1 MDEMVAGNIGRT
13 KGAVMSGAG
22 SGRLEGKIALITGA
36 ASGIG
41 LATTEMFAS
50 QGAAVILSDINA
62 AAGEAAAARLR
73 EAGAVVDFVSLDVT
87 SEKSWI
93 AAIGAARRLHGRL
106 DILVNNA
113 GVGTGGSI
121 EEATLEEWRHTH
133 AVNADGPFL
142 GCKHGIVLMKE
153 SGDGGSIVNV
163 SSVAGIIGAPQLAA
177 YCASKG
183 SVRLLTKSVAL
194 HCARKGYGIRCNSV
208 HPSYTDTPMV
218 DGMVDQHHSP
228 DRYRAALEGASP
240 VGRLGHPDD
249 IAGAI
254 LYLASD
260 DAKFTTG
267 AELVVDGGLTAT

>member
-1 MDEMVAGNIGRT
+1 MA
-13 KGAVMSGAG
+13 GAG
-22 SGRLEGKIALITGA
+22 TGRLSSKIAMVTGA

-41 LATTEMFAS
+41 LATSKMFTD
-50 QGAAVILSDINA
+50 QGAAVILTDINA
-62 AAGEAAAARLR
+62 AAGESAAATIR
-73 EAGAVVDFVSLDVT
+73 EDSGIADFVAHDVT
-87 SEKSWI
+87 SEESWI
-93 AAIGAARRLHGRL
+93 AAIDRARALHGRL

-113 GVGTGGSI
+113 GIGTGGSI
-121 EEATLEEWRHTH
+121 EEATLEEWRQIH

-142 GCKHGIVLMKE
+142 GCKHGIRLMKE

-163 SSVAGIIGAPQLAA
+163 SSVAGIIGAPQLVA

-218 DGMVDQHHSP
+218 DGMVELHRAP
-228 DRYRAALEGASP
+228 DRYRQALEGASP
-240 VGRLGHPDD
+240 MGRLGQADD

-267 AELVVDGGLTAT
+267 AEIVVDGGLTAT

>member
-1 MDEMVAGNIGRT
+1 
-13 KGAVMSGAG
+13 MSGAG
-22 SGRLEGKIALITGA
+22 SERLAGKVALITGA

-41 LATTEMFAS
+41 LATSEMFVS
-50 QGAAVILSDINA
+50 QGASVVMTDINA
-62 AAGEAAAARLR
+62 AAGETAAARLR
-73 EAGAVVDFVSLDVT
+73 GNGGMVDFVALDVT
-87 SEKSWI
+87 SEASWM
-93 AAIGAARRLHGRL
+93 AAMEATRRRHGRL

-113 GVGTGGSI
+113 GVGTAGSI
-121 EEATLEEWRHTH
+121 EEATLEEWRRTH
-133 AVNADGPFL
+133 AVNAEGPFL
-142 GCKHGIVLMKE
+142 GCKHGIALMKE
-153 SGDGGSIVNV
+153 SGEGGSIVNV

-218 DGMVDQHHSP
+218 DGMVEAHHSP
-228 DRYRAALEGASP
+228 ERYRAALEGASP
-240 VGRLGHPDD
+240 SGRLGHPDD

-260 DAKFTTG
+260 DSKFTTG

>member
-1 MDEMVAGNIGRT
+1 MAGAGRDRVAG
-13 KGAVMSGAG
+13 KV
-22 SGRLEGKIALITGA
+22 ALVTGA

-41 LATTEMFAS
+41 LAAS
-50 QGAAVILSDINA
+50 RMLALQGAAVVLADIA
-62 AAGEAAAARLR
+62 AGAGEAAARALR
-73 EAGAVVDFVSLDVT
+73 DEGRDAAFVELDVT
-87 SEKSWI
+87 SEEGWI
-93 AAIGAARRLHGRL
+93 AAVAAVREAHGRL

-113 GVGTGGSI
+113 GVGTGGTV
-121 EEATLEEWRHTH
+121 EETTLEEWRRVH

-142 GCKHGIVLMKE
+142 GCKHAIPLMRE

-183 SVRLLTKSVAL
+183 SVRLLTKSTAL

-218 DGMVDQHHSP
+218 AGMVAQHRAP

-240 VGRLGHPDD
+240 TGRLGRPDD
-249 IAGAI
+249 VAAAI

-260 DAKFTTG
+260 DSAFVTG
-267 AELVVDGGLTAT
+267 AEVVVDGGLTAT

>member
-1 MDEMVAGNIGRT
+1 
-13 KGAVMSGAG
+13 MSGAG
-22 SGRLEGKIALITGA
+22 TSRLSGKIAMITGA

-41 LATTEMFAS
+41 LATTRMFVS
-50 QGAAVILSDINA
+50 QGASVVMTDISAEAGAA
-62 AAGEAAAARLR
+62 AAGEIRDN
-73 EAGAVVDFVSLDVT
+73 GGSVDFVAHDVT
-87 SEKSWI
+87 SEASWI
-93 AAIGAARRLHGRL
+93 AAIGAARELHGRL

-121 EEATLEEWRHTH
+121 EDATLEEWRQVH

-142 GCKHGIVLMKE
+142 GCKHGIALMKE
-153 SGDGGSIVNV
+153 SGDGGSIVNI

-228 DRYRAALEGASP
+228 DRYRAALQGASP

>member
-1 MDEMVAGNIGRT
+1 
-13 KGAVMSGAG
+13 MSGAG
-22 SGRLEGKIALITGA
+22 SGRLTGKIALVTGA

-41 LATTEMFAS
+41 LATTRMFIS
-50 QGAAVILSDINA
+50 QGAAVVMSDINSE
-62 AAGEAAAARLR
+62 AGEAEAKSLR
-73 EAGAVVDFVSLDVT
+73 SSGGAVIFVAHDVT
-87 SEKSWI
+87 SEPSWI
-93 AAIGAARRLHGRL
+93 ATIAAVRTAHGRL

-121 EEATLEEWRHTH
+121 EDATLEEWRQIH

-142 GCKHGIVLMKE
+142 GCKHGIGLMKKN
-153 SGDGGSIVNV
+153 GDGGSIINI

-218 DGMVDQHHSP
+218 NGMVEQHRTP
-228 DRYRAALEGASP
+228 DRYREALEGASP
-240 VGRLGHPDD
+240 MGRLGQADD

-267 AELVVDGGLTAT
+267 AEIVVDGGLTAT

>member
-1 MDEMVAGNIGRT
+1 
-13 KGAVMSGAG
+13 MSGAG
-22 SGRLEGKIALITGA
+22 SGRLTGKIALVTGA

-41 LATTEMFAS
+41 LATTRMFVS
-50 QGAAVILSDINA
+50 QGAAVVMSDINA
-62 AAGEAAAARLR
+62 EAGEVEAKSLR
-73 EAGAVVDFVSLDVT
+73 GDSGAVIFVAHDVT
-87 SEKSWI
+87 SEPSWV
-93 AAIGAARRLHGRL
+93 AAIKAVRAVHGRL

-121 EEATLEEWRHTH
+121 EDTTLEEWRQIH

-142 GCKHGIVLMKE
+142 GCKHGIALMKQ
-153 SGDGGSIVNV
+153 SGDGGSIVNI

-218 DGMVDQHHSP
+218 NGMVEQHRAP

-240 VGRLGHPDD
+240 MGRLGQADD
-249 IAGAI
+249 VAGAI

-267 AELVVDGGLTAT
+267 AEIVVDGGLTAT

>member
-1 MDEMVAGNIGRT
+1 
-13 KGAVMSGAG
+13 MSGAG
-22 SGRLEGKIALITGA
+22 TERLTDKVAMITGA

-41 LATTEMFAS
+41 LATARMFAS
-50 QGAAVILSDINA
+50 QGAIVLMTDINED
-62 AAGEAAAARLR
+62 AGEAAAAAIR
-73 EAGAVVDFVSLDVT
+73 ATGGMADFTGHDVT
-87 SEKSWI
+87 DEDSWI
-93 AAIGAARRLHGRL
+93 AALNVARALHGRL

-113 GVGTGGSI
+113 GIGTAGSI
-121 EEATLEEWRHTH
+121 EDATLEEWRQIH

-142 GCKHGIVLMKE
+142 GCKHGIALMKE
-153 SGDGGSIVNV
+153 SGEGGSIVNI

-183 SVRLLTKSVAL
+183 SVRLLSKSVAL

-218 DGMVDQHHSP
+218 DGMVEQHRAP
-228 DRYRAALEGASP
+228 DTYRSALAGASP
-240 VGRLGHPDD
+240 MGRLGHADD

-260 DAKFTTG
+260 DSKFTTG
-267 AELVVDGGLTAT
+267 AEIVVDGGLTAT

>member
-1 MDEMVAGNIGRT
+1 
-13 KGAVMSGAG
+13 MSGAG
-22 SGRLEGKIALITGA
+22 SGRLTGKIALVTGA

-41 LATTEMFAS
+41 LATTRMFIS
-50 QGAAVILSDINA
+50 QGAAVVMSDINA
-62 AAGEAAAARLR
+62 EAGEAEAKRLR
-73 EAGAVVDFVSLDVT
+73 GSGGLVIFVAHDVT
-87 SEKSWI
+87 SEPSWV
-93 AAIGAARRLHGRL
+93 AAIQAVRTAHGRL

-121 EEATLEEWRHTH
+121 EDATLEEWRQIH

-142 GCKHGIVLMKE
+142 GCKHGIALMKQ
-153 SGDGGSIVNV
+153 SGDGGSIVNI

-218 DGMVDQHHSP
+218 NGMVEQHRAP

-240 VGRLGHPDD
+240 MGRLGQADD
-249 IAGAI
+249 VAGAI

-267 AELVVDGGLTAT
+267 AEIVVDGGLTAT

>member
-1 MDEMVAGNIGRT
+1 
-13 KGAVMSGAG
+13 MSGAG
-22 SGRLEGKIALITGA
+22 TGRLSGKIAMITGA

-41 LATTEMFAS
+41 LATTAMFVS
-50 QGAAVILSDINA
+50 QGASVVMTDINA
-62 AAGEAAAARLR
+62 
-73 EAGAVVDFVSLDVT
+73 EAGAAEAAGIRDDGGMVDFVAHDVT
-87 SEKSWI
+87 CEESWI
-93 AAIGAARRLHGRL
+93 AAIDAARRLHGRL

-113 GVGTGGSI
+113 GIGTGGSI
-121 EEATLEEWRHTH
+121 EEATLEEWRQIH

-142 GCKHGIVLMKE
+142 GCKHGIALMKE
-153 SGDGGSIVNV
+153 SGDGGSIVNI

-218 DGMVDQHHSP
+218 DGMVEQHRAP
-228 DRYRAALEGASP
+228 DRYRQALEGASP
-240 VGRLGHPDD
+240 MGRLGQADD

-267 AELVVDGGLTAT
+267 AEIVVDGGLTAT

>member
-1 MDEMVAGNIGRT
+1 
-13 KGAVMSGAG
+13 MSGAG
-22 SGRLEGKIALITGA
+22 SGRIAGKVALVTGA

-41 LATTEMFAS
+41 LATSRMMAS
-50 QGAAVILSDINA
+50 QGASVMLADINA
-62 AAGEAAAARLR
+62 EAGEAAAESIRADGR
-73 EAGAVVDFVSLDVT
+73 AAAFIAHDVT
-87 SEKSWI
+87 SEPSWI
-93 AAIGAARRLHGRL
+93 AAIEAVRGLHGRL

-121 EEATLEEWRHTH
+121 EDATLEEWRQTH

-142 GCKHGIVLMKE
+142 GCKHGIALMKE
-153 SGDGGSIVNV
+153 SGDGGSIINV

-218 DGMVDQHHSP
+218 DGMVEQHRAP
-228 DRYRAALEGASP
+228 DRYRTALESASP
-240 VGRLGHPDD
+240 MGRLGRPDD

-267 AELVVDGGLTAT
+267 TEIIVDGGLTAT

>member
-1 MDEMVAGNIGRT
+1 
-13 KGAVMSGAG
+13 MSGAG
-22 SGRLEGKIALITGA
+22 SGRVSGKVALVTGA

-41 LATTEMFAS
+41 LATSRMLAS
-50 QGAAVILSDINA
+50 QGAAVLLTDIN
-62 AAGEAAAARLR
+62 GEAGDAAAREIR
-73 EAGAVVDFVSLDVT
+73 EAGGTANFITHDVT
-87 SEKSWI
+87 SEDSWI
-93 AAIGAARRLHGRL
+93 AAIDAARTLHGRL

-121 EEATLEEWRHTH
+121 EEATLEEWRQIH

-142 GCKHGIVLMKE
+142 GCKHGIALMKQ
-153 SGDGGSIVNV
+153 SGDGGSIVNI

-218 DGMVDQHHSP
+218 DGMVEQHRAP
-228 DRYRAALEGASP
+228 DRYRTALEGASP
-240 VGRLGHPDD
+240 MGRLGQADD
-249 IAGAI
+249 IAGAV

-267 AELVVDGGLTAT
+267 TEIIVDGGLTAT

>member
-1 MDEMVAGNIGRT
+1 
-13 KGAVMSGAG
+13 MSGAG
-22 SGRLEGKIALITGA
+22 TGRLSGKIALITGA

-41 LATTEMFAS
+41 LATTGMFVS
-50 QGAAVILSDINA
+50 QGATVVMTDINA
-62 AAGEAAAARLR
+62 EAGAAAATSVG
-73 EAGAVVDFVSLDVT
+73 AGGGTVAFVTHDVT
-87 SEKSWI
+87 SEASWI
-93 AAIGAARRLHGRL
+93 AAIDATRSLHGRL

-113 GVGTGGSI
+113 GIGIGGSI
-121 EEATLEEWRHTH
+121 EDATLEEWRRIH

-142 GCKHGIVLMKE
+142 GCKHGIRLMKE
-153 SGDGGSIVNV
+153 SGDGGSIVNI

-218 DGMVDQHHSP
+218 DGMVEQHRAP
-228 DRYRAALEGASP
+228 DRYRQALEGASP
-240 VGRLGHPDD
+240 MGRLGQADD

-267 AELVVDGGLTAT
+267 AEIVVDGGLTAT

>member
-1 MDEMVAGNIGRT
+1 
-13 KGAVMSGAG
+13 MSGAG
-22 SGRLEGKIALITGA
+22 TGRLLGKIAMITGA

-41 LATTEMFAS
+41 LATTRMFVS
-50 QGAAVILSDINA
+50 QGAAVIMTDINA
-62 AAGEAAAARLR
+62 QAGEAAVGEVRSEGEAA
-73 EAGAVVDFVSLDVT
+73 DFVAHDVT
-87 SEKSWI
+87 SEESWI
-93 AAIGAARRLHGRL
+93 AAIDTARQLHGRL

-113 GVGTGGSI
+113 GIGTGGSI
-121 EEATLEEWRHTH
+121 EEATLEEWRQIH

-142 GCKHGIVLMKE
+142 GCKHGIALMKE
-153 SGDGGSIVNV
+153 SGDGGSIVNI

-218 DGMVDQHHSP
+218 DGMVEQHRAP
-228 DRYRAALEGASP
+228 DRYRTALESASP
-240 VGRLGHPDD
+240 MGRLGQAED

-267 AELVVDGGLTAT
+267 AEIVVDGGLTAT

>member
-1 MDEMVAGNIGRT
+1 
-13 KGAVMSGAG
+13 MSGAG
-22 SGRLEGKIALITGA
+22 TGRLSGKVAMITGA

-41 LATTEMFAS
+41 LATTRMFVS
-50 QGAAVILSDINA
+50 QGASVVMSDINA
-62 AAGEAAAARLR
+62 AAGKVALESVRAN
-73 EAGAVVDFVSLDVT
+73 GGTVDFVSHDVT
-87 SEKSWI
+87 SEESWI
-93 AAIGAARRLHGRL
+93 AAIEMTRQTHERL

-113 GVGTGGSI
+113 GIGTGGSI
-121 EEATLEEWRHTH
+121 EDATLEEWRQIH

-142 GCKHGIVLMKE
+142 GCKHGIALMKK
-153 SGDGGSIVNV
+153 SGDGGSIVNI

-218 DGMVDQHHSP
+218 DGMVDQHHAP
-228 DRYRAALEGASP
+228 DRYRSALEGASP
-240 VGRLGHPDD
+240 LGRLGQADD

-267 AELVVDGGLTAT
+267 TEIVVDGGLTAT

>member
-1 MDEMVAGNIGRT
+1 
-13 KGAVMSGAG
+13 MSGSG
-22 SGRLEGKIALITGA
+22 SGRLTGKIALVTGA

-41 LATTEMFAS
+41 LATTRMFVS
-50 QGAAVILSDINA
+50 QGAAVVMSDINA
-62 AAGEAAAARLR
+62 EAGEVEAKSLR
-73 EAGAVVDFVSLDVT
+73 SDSGAVIFVAHDVT
-87 SEKSWI
+87 SEPSWV
-93 AAIGAARRLHGRL
+93 AAIKAVRAVHGRL

-121 EEATLEEWRHTH
+121 EDTTLEEWRQIH

-142 GCKHGIVLMKE
+142 GCKHGIALMKQ
-153 SGDGGSIVNV
+153 SGDGGSIVNI

-218 DGMVDQHHSP
+218 NGMVEQHRAP

-240 VGRLGHPDD
+240 MGRLGQADD
-249 IAGAI
+249 VAGAI

-267 AELVVDGGLTAT
+267 AEIVVDGGLTAT

>member
-1 MDEMVAGNIGRT
+1 
-13 KGAVMSGAG
+13 MSGAG
-22 SGRLEGKIALITGA
+22 TGRLSGKIAMITGA

-41 LATTEMFAS
+41 LATTKMFTS
-50 QGAAVILSDINA
+50 QGAVVVMSDINA
-62 AAGEAAAARLR
+62 AAGENAADQIR
-73 EAGAVVDFVSLDVT
+73 ENSGKVDFVTHDVT
-87 SEKSWI
+87 SEPSWLS
-93 AAIGAARRLHGRL
+93 AIDTVRRLHGRL

-121 EEATLEEWRHTH
+121 EDATLEEWHQIH

-142 GCKHGIVLMKE
+142 GCKHGIALMKE
-153 SGDGGSIVNV
+153 SGDGGSIINI

-218 DGMVDQHHSP
+218 DGMVGEHRSP
-228 DRYRAALEGASP
+228 DRYRQALEGASP
-240 VGRLGHPDD
+240 MGRLGEADD

-260 DAKFTTG
+260 DSKFTTG
-267 AELVVDGGLTAT
+267 AEIVVDGGLTAT

>member
-1 MDEMVAGNIGRT
+1 MGSSERAGR
-13 KGAVMSGAG
+13 V
-22 SGRLEGKIALITGA
+22 EGKVILVTGA
-36 ASGIG
+36 ARGTGEQTARI
-41 LATTEMFAS
+41 LVDE
-50 QGAAVILSDINA
+50 GARVVIADVQDELGQQVA
-62 AAGEAAAARLR
+62 ADLGESAHYLR
-73 EAGAVVDFVSLDVT
+73 LDVT
-87 SEKSWI
+87 SEESWI
-93 AAIGAARRLHGRL
+93 AVMDAARRLHGRL

>member
-1 MDEMVAGNIGRT
+1 
-13 KGAVMSGAG
+13 MSGAG
-22 SGRLEGKIALITGA
+22 TGRLTGKIAMITGA

-41 LATTEMFAS
+41 FATTRMFAF
-50 QGAAVILSDINA
+50 QGAHVVMTDINA
-62 AAGEAAAARLR
+62 DAGEAAAAGVR
-73 EAGAVVDFVSLDVT
+73 GDGGMVDFISHDVT
-87 SEKSWI
+87 SEPSWI
-93 AAIGAARRLHGRL
+93 AAIDSARQLHGRL

-121 EEATLEEWRHTH
+121 EDATLEEWRQIH

-142 GCKHGIVLMKE
+142 GCKHGIALMKE
-153 SGDGGSIVNV
+153 SGDGGSIVNI

-208 HPSYTDTPMV
+208 HPSYTNTPMV
-218 DGMVDQHHSP
+218 DGMVEQHRAP
-228 DRYRAALEGASP
+228 DRYRQALEGASP
-240 VGRLGHPDD
+240 MGRLGDTDD

-260 DAKFTTG
+260 DSKFTTG
-267 AELVVDGGLTAT
+267 AEIVVDGGLTAT